1 MWCLLYKFWKWKR
14 KLSLT
19 RTVRYSEVV
28 QFHVAFYLSHA
39 FCKPWWKC
47 KCITFLYL
55 ESRYLPRDTQP
66 NIDPLKANFKDCSP
80 RRALRCKT
88 NRAFE
93 GKCTLKEYF
102 IAFFALSH
110 NSDFR
115 SDGRRK
121 WKGWNKVLGVILNW
135 WCYIYGVTWTVSLKF
150 LTACLWMT
158 SVNFLKWNDIVYR
171 QNRHIYYDLNCFV
184 SPRARRCMNYVHA

>member
-1 MWCLLYKFWKWKR
+1 MWCLLYKFWKWKW

-28 QFHVAFYLSHA
+28 QFHVAFYLSHP
-39 FCKPWWKC
+39 FCRPWWKC

-80 RRALRCKT
+80 RRALWCKS

-102 IAFFALSH
+102 IAFLLYLITQVFDQTGEG
-110 NSDFR
+110 NGK
-115 SDGRRK
+115 DGTK
-121 WKGWNKVLGVILNW
+121 WWFWTDDVIFTVLDTIILFLL
-135 WCYIYGVTWTVSLKF
+135 TWTVSLKV
-150 LTACLWMT
+150 LTASL
-158 SVNFLKWNDIVYR
+158 
-171 QNRHIYYDLNCFV
+171 
-184 SPRARRCMNYVHA
+184 